1 MKGKYIKGKN
11 ITYDGAQLRSLW
23 AFSQHNVQGNSI
35 IAFRGPCQ
43 VLEEDLVDMEDR
55 KNHAE
60 IFSEDM
66 AHFIVELF
74 DSDLART
81 VVVQRLFLC
90 IMKDVIEELKP
101 ELFISRRGNGLYIE
115 VELEA
120 EEDEAEE
127 DRKLTVSVATATPI
141 STLIHTGI
149 NVASHGTPVPTLGL
163 EDLDV
168 PVDDFILKVL
178 QGFINEMKGIDQD
191 RCKVRPV
198 F

>member
-1 MKGKYIKGKN
+1 MKGKYIKGKK
-11 ITYDGAQLRSLW
+11 ITYDGSQLQSLW
-23 AFSQHNVQGNSI
+23 AFSQHNVQGNSV
-35 IAFRGPCQ
+35 IAFRGPCR
-43 VLEEDLVDMEDR
+43 VTEDALVDMEDR

-74 DSDLART
+74 DYDLGRT
-81 VVVQRLFLC
+81 VVLQRLFLC

-115 VELEA
+115 VEA
-120 EEDEAEE
+120 EEEE
-127 DRKLTVSVATATPI
+127 EEEHRKLTVSVATATPI

-149 NVASHGTPVPTLGL
+149 NVASRGTPVPTLGL
-163 EDLDV
+163 EDLDIS
-168 PVDDFILKVL
+168 VDDFILKVL
-178 QGFINEMKGIDQD
+178 QGFINEVKGIDQD

-198 F
+198 G